1 MRVTIPIL
9 ILLIL
14 SLFAGCFS
22 DDGDDFDWADPQTTN
37 CNLAN
42 DLTCT
47 NLFPGTGTP
56 HHSEVNPQT
65 NELWIIYLSGMV
77 KIWQDGELI
86 QAGDLSEIVN
96 RCHTEQGLLGFA
108 FDANYNSTKQLLL
121 SYVEKGSCEGAN
133 TADLVL
139 ASVVVTDDVINLDT
153 LIVLKTVEQPYR
165 NHNGGHLLGLGNG
178 KYLWGIGDGGGANDP
193 EKNGQNSENLLGT
206 IVYFQYSNGEVNPV
220 INSENENSYI
230 LHYGLRNPWKFDVG
244 PNEELWIAD
253 VGQNCWEEINLV
265 NLVNKSNLGWSEKEG
280 FSDFSEGGSC
290 EGGVVSENNEYTD
303 PVFVY
308 GHNNGN
314 CSITGGFWIENT
326 IISDQGGYLF
336 GDFCS
341 GSLWILSNGV
351 NHTWKETYLGN
362 VGGLIVGFGEGANG
376 ELLVF
381 FWTGEIIQITQ
392 SAAADSNIV

>member
-1 MRVTIPIL
+1 M
-9 ILLIL
+9 
-14 SLFAGCFS
+14 
-22 DDGDDFDWADPQTTN
+22 D
-37 CNLAN
+37 
-42 DLTCT
+42 
-47 NLFPGTGTP
+47 
-56 HHSEVNPQT
+56 
-65 NELWIIYLSGMV
+65 
-77 KIWQDGELI
+77 
-86 QAGDLSEIVN
+86 
-96 RCHTEQGLLGFA
+96 
-108 FDANYNSTKQLLL
+108 
-121 SYVEKGSCEGAN
+121 
-133 TADLVL
+133 
-139 ASVVVTDDVINLDT
+139 
-153 LIVLKTVEQPYR
+153 
-165 NHNGGHLLGLGNG
+165 
-178 KYLWGIGDGGGANDP
+178 
-193 EKNGQNSENLLGT
+193 
-206 IVYFQYSNGEVNPV
+206 
-220 INSENENSYI
+220 SENENSYI

-326 IISDQGGYLF
+326 IISDHGGYLF

-341 GSLWILSNGV
+341 GSLWILSNDV

-362 VGGLIVGFGEGANG
+362 VGGLIVGFGQGANG

>member
-1 MRVTIPIL
+1 
-9 ILLIL
+9 
-14 SLFAGCFS
+14 
-22 DDGDDFDWADPQTTN
+22 
-37 CNLAN
+37 
-42 DLTCT
+42 
-47 NLFPGTGTP
+47 
-56 HHSEVNPQT
+56 
-65 NELWIIYLSGMV
+65 MV
-77 KIWQDGELI
+77 KIWQDDELI

-108 FDANYNSTKQLLL
+108 FDANYNSSKQLLL

-153 LIVLKTVEQPYR
+153 LTVLKTVEQPYR

-220 INSENENSYI
+220 MNSENENSYI

-244 PNEELWIAD
+244 PNEQLWIAD

-326 IISDQGGYLF
+326 IISDHGGYLF

>member
-1 MRVTIPIL
+1 MTIPIV
-9 ILLIL
+9 ILLTL

-22 DDGDDFDWADPQTTN
+22 DDGDDFDWTDPQTTN

-77 KIWQDGELI
+77 KIWQGDELI
-86 QAGDLSEIVN
+86 QAGDLSGIVN

-139 ASVVVTDDVINLDT
+139 ASVVVTDDVINLDS

-178 KYLWGIGDGGGANDP
+178 EYLWGIGDGGGANDP

-220 INSENENSYI
+220 MDSENENSYI

-290 EGGVVSENNEYTD
+290 EG
-303 PVFVY
+303 
-308 GHNNGN
+308 
-314 CSITGGFWIENT
+314 
-326 IISDQGGYLF
+326 
-336 GDFCS
+336 
-341 GSLWILSNGV
+341 
-351 NHTWKETYLGN
+351 
-362 VGGLIVGFGEGANG
+362 
-376 ELLVF
+376 
-381 FWTGEIIQITQ
+381 
-392 SAAADSNIV
+392 